1 MQEENINYRGEITMP
16 VSYKEEGEM
25 KTIELI
31 VYGNPVAQG
40 RPRFS
45 RQGGFVRTY
54 DPVKSKSYKQLI
66 RLELQPLLSN
76 PDFKPID
83 KACCLNLKVFRTIPN
98 SFSKKKRYAASE
110 GVIRPATK
118 PDTDNYVKGVLDAL
132 NGTVLKD
139 DSVVCEIF
147 ARKFYSERPRIE
159 VVIEERGQ

>member
-1 MQEENINYRGEITMP
+1 MP
-16 VSYKEEGEM
+16 VKYHKNENQ
-25 KTIELI
+25 IELI

-45 RQGGFVRTY
+45 RQGGFVKAY
-54 DPVKSKSYKQLI
+54 DPIQSKSYKQLI
-66 RLELQPLLSN
+66 RLELQPLLSD

-83 KACCLNLKVFRTIPN
+83 RDCRLSLAVYRAIPK
-98 SFSKKKRYAASE
+98 SFSKKKRQEAMS
-110 GVIRPATK
+110 GKIRPTTK

-147 ARKFYSERPRIE
+147 AWKFYSERPRIE
-159 VVIEERGQ
+159 VVLEVKI

>member
-1 MQEENINYRGEITMP
+1 MP
-16 VSYKEEGEM
+16 VKYYKNENQ
-25 KTIELI
+25 IELI

-45 RQGGFVRTY
+45 RQGGFVKAY
-54 DPVKSKSYKQLI
+54 DPIQSKSYKQLI
-66 RLELQPLLSN
+66 RLELQPLLSD

-83 KACCLNLKVFRTIPN
+83 KACCLKLTVFRAMPK
-98 SFSKKKRYAASE
+98 SFSKKKREEAALRY
-110 GVIRPATK
+110 IRPTTK

-159 VVIEERGQ
+159 VVLEAKI

>member
-1 MQEENINYRGEITMP
+1 MP
-16 VSYKEEGEM
+16 VKYHKNENQ
-25 KTIELI
+25 IELI

-45 RQGGFVRTY
+45 RQGGFVKAY
-54 DPVKSKSYKQLI
+54 DPIQSKSYKQLI
-66 RLELQPLLSN
+66 RLELHPLLSD

-83 KACCLNLKVFRTIPN
+83 KACCLNLKVFRAIPK
-98 SFSKKKRYAASE
+98 SFSKKKREEAALRY
-110 GVIRPATK
+110 IRPTIK
-118 PDTDNYVKGVLDAL
+118 PDIDNYVKGVLDAL

-159 VVIEERGQ
+159 VVLEVKI

>member
-1 MQEENINYRGEITMP
+1 MP
-16 VSYKEEGEM
+16 VKYHKNENQ
-25 KTIELI
+25 IELI

-45 RQGGFVRTY
+45 RQGGFVKAY
-54 DPVKSKSYKQLI
+54 DPIQSKSYKQLI
-66 RLELQPLLSN
+66 RLELQPLLSD
-76 PDFKPID
+76 PDFTPID
-83 KACCLNLKVFRTIPN
+83 KACCLNLKVFRAMPK
-98 SFSKKKRYAASE
+98 SFSKKKREEASL
-110 GVIRPATK
+110 GYIRPTTK

-159 VVIEERGQ
+159 VVLEAKI

>member
-1 MQEENINYRGEITMP
+1 MP
-16 VSYKEEGEM
+16 VKYYKNANQ
-25 KTIELI
+25 IELT

-45 RQGGFVRTY
+45 RQSGFVKAY
-54 DPVKSKSYKQLI
+54 DPIQSKSYKQLI
-66 RLELQPLLSN
+66 RLELQPLLSD

-83 KACCLNLKVFRTIPN
+83 QACCLNLKVFRAIPK
-98 SFSKKKRYAASE
+98 SFSKKKREEASLRH
-110 GVIRPATK
+110 VRPTTK
-118 PDTDNYVKGVLDAL
+118 PDIDNYVKGVLDAL

-159 VVIEERGQ
+159 VVLEARI

>member
-1 MQEENINYRGEITMP
+1 MP
-16 VSYKEEGEM
+16 VKYYKENNQ
-25 KTIELI
+25 IELI

-45 RQGGFVRTY
+45 RQGGFVKAY
-54 DPVKSKSYKQLI
+54 DPIQSKSYKQLI
-66 RLELQPLLSN
+66 RLELQPLLSD

-83 KACCLNLKVFRTIPN
+83 KACCLKLTVYRAIPK
-98 SFSKKKRYAASE
+98 SFSKKKRQEASN
-110 GVIRPATK
+110 GKIRPTTK

-139 DSVVCEIF
+139 DSIVCEIF

-159 VVIEERGQ
+159 AVLEAKI

>member
-1 MQEENINYRGEITMP
+1 MP
-16 VSYKEEGEM
+16 VKYYKDGNRI
-25 KTIELI
+25 KLI

-45 RQGGFVRTY
+45 RQGGFVKAY
-54 DPVKSKSYKQLI
+54 DPIKSKAYKALI
-66 RLELQPLLSN
+66 RLELWPLLSDPN
-76 PDFKPID
+76 FTPID
-83 KACCLNLKVFRTIPN
+83 KACCLNLKVFRAVPK
-98 SFSKKKRYAASE
+98 SFSKKKREEALL
-110 GVIRPATK
+110 GCIQPTTK

-159 VVIEERGQ
+159 VVLEVKI

>member
-1 MQEENINYRGEITMP
+1 MP
-16 VSYKEEGEM
+16 VKYHKDENQM
-25 KTIELI
+25 ELI

-45 RQGGFVRTY
+45 RQGGFVKAY
-54 DPVKSKSYKQLI
+54 DPIQSKSYKQLI

-76 PDFKPID
+76 PDFTPID
-83 KACCLNLKVFRTIPN
+83 RACCLNLKVFRAVPK
-98 SFSKKKRYAASE
+98 SFSKKKREEALLGY
-110 GVIRPATK
+110 IRPTTK
-118 PDTDNYVKGVLDAL
+118 PDIDNYVKGVLDAL

-159 VVIEERGQ
+159 VVLEAKI

>member
-1 MQEENINYRGEITMP
+1 MPINY
-16 VSYKEEGEM
+16 VEEEH
-25 KTIELI
+25 TRYIALT

-45 RQGGFVRTY
+45 RQGGFVKAY
-54 DPVKSKSYKQLI
+54 DPIKSKAYKALI
-66 RLELQPLLSN
+66 RLELQPLLSD
-76 PDFKPID
+76 PDFKPIEQ
-83 KACCLNLKVFRTIPN
+83 ACCLNLKVFRAMPK
-98 SFSKKKRYAASE
+98 SFSKKKREEALLGY
-110 GVIRPATK
+110 IRPTTK

-159 VVIEERGQ
+159 VVLEAKI

>member
-1 MQEENINYRGEITMP
+1 MPINY
-16 VSYKEEGEM
+16 VEEEH
-25 KTIELI
+25 TRYIALT

-45 RQGGFVRTY
+45 RQGGFVKAY
-54 DPVKSKSYKQLI
+54 DPEKSKAYKSLI
-66 RLELQPLLSN
+66 RLELRPLLSN
-76 PDFKPID
+76 PDFTPID
-83 KACCLNLKVFRTIPN
+83 KACSLFLKVFRAIPN

-110 GVIRPATK
+110 GVIRPITK

-147 ARKFYSERPRIE
+147 AQKFYSERPRIE
-159 VVIEERGQ
+159 VVIEERVQ

>member
-1 MQEENINYRGEITMP
+1 MP
-16 VSYKEEGEM
+16 VKYYEDGNQ
-25 KTIELI
+25 IELI

-45 RQGGFVRTY
+45 RQGGFVKAY
-54 DPVKSKSYKQLI
+54 DPIQSKSYKQLI

-83 KACCLNLKVFRTIPN
+83 KACCLNLKVFRAIPK

-110 GVIRPATK
+110 GAIRPTTK

-132 NGTVLKD
+132 NGIVVKD
-139 DSVVCEIF
+139 DSQIVDIV
-147 ARKFYSERPRIE
+147 AQKFYSNTPRIE
-159 VVIEERGQ
+159 VVVTQQHADYYEE

>member
-1 MQEENINYRGEITMP
+1 MP
-16 VSYKEEGEM
+16 VKYYKDGNRI
-25 KTIELI
+25 KLI

-45 RQGGFVRTY
+45 RQGGFVKAY
-54 DPVKSKSYKQLI
+54 DPIKSKAYKALI
-66 RLELQPLLSN
+66 RLELQPLLLD
-76 PDFKPID
+76 PAFTPID
-83 KACCLNLKVFRTIPN
+83 KACCLNLKVFRAVPK
-98 SFSKKKRYAASE
+98 SFSKKKREEALLGY
-110 GVIRPATK
+110 IRPTTK

-159 VVIEERGQ
+159 VVLEAKI